1 MGKLKTMLKQAQDS
15 HTAVLALNIY
25 SRESIRG
32 CLQAAEKAKTPL
44 ILAFGK
50 RYLDVMSLEEA
61 VALFR
66 LNSRDITVPVC
77 LHLDHCADLNILK
90 QAVDAGFDSVMI
102 DGSALSFE
110 ENIALSR
117 EAVLYAHQ
125 KDVDVEAELGA
136 IRTGVKSS
144 EDSGDIQLYTDPQE
158 AKEFCERTQCDALA
172 VSIGTVHGLYK
183 VKPNIRID
191 VLKAVRA
198 AVDTPLVLHGGSGT
212 GTEVLKECI
221 REGITKININTE
233 LSNYCRDELKNWLRD
248 NDPHMSVLSKK
259 IVSLYEEAA
268 TAEFRELLEVEP

>member
-32 CLQAAEKAKTPL
+32 CLQAAEKAQKPL

-66 LNSRDITVPVC
+66 LNAKDVTVPVC

-117 EAVLYAHQ
+117 EAAEYAHA

-136 IRTGVKSS
+136 IRTGAKSS
-144 EDSGDIQLYTDPQE
+144 EDSGDIQLYTDPEE

-183 VKPNIRID
+183 VKPNVRID

-233 LSNYCRDELKNWLRD
+233 LSNYCRDKLKDWLRD
-248 NDPHMSVLSKK
+248 NDPHMSVISKQT
-259 IVSLYEEAA
+259 VSLYEEAA
-268 TAEFRELLEVEP
+268 MLEFRELLEENV